1 MGQEDSIQM
10 LDIGFSRRLA
20 ESGFEHRASEG
31 PGGRIVYRLADGSG
45 HVSVE
50 RHEWDALLTEFTLA
64 ARAAVRQARW
74 AFVFLFPG
82 IFIFGMTIAQIL
94 PGGGLFIVLGI
105 FFGPPGIY
113 LWQSYRV
120 KGAAKAVEEKL
131 TFRKRVSAPPPV
143 PFKLPRWV
151 EIASFVLVGPHLLIE
166 IYGTINPDAYRN
178 TPLLGTSLDWTSA
191 ISFAILAAVI
201 YFKVRG
207 SDFSWRHEINWPFL
221 GREHEEAEVPETG
234 VRRNDVVARA
244 RRSDA

>member
-1 MGQEDSIQM
+1 MGREDSIHM
-10 LDIGFSRRLA
+10 LDIGFSRRFA
-20 ESGFEHRASEG
+20 ESGFEHRATEA

-74 AFVFLFPG
+74 CFVFLFPG
-82 IFIFGMTIAQIL
+82 IFIFGMTIAQVL
-94 PGGGLFIVLGI
+94 PGAGLLIVLGI
-105 FFGPPGIY
+105 FFGPPAIY

-120 KGAAKAVEEKL
+120 KWAAKAVEEKL
-131 TFRKRVSAPPPV
+131 AFRNRVAAPPPV

-166 IYGTINPDAYRN
+166 IYGSINPDAYRN

-191 ISFAILAAVI
+191 VSFAILAAII

-207 SDFSWRHEINWPFL
+207 ADFSWSREINWPFL
-221 GREHEEAEVPETG
+221 GREQEEAEVPETG
-234 VRRNDVVARA
+234 TRRNVVVARA

>member
-1 MGQEDSIQM
+1 M
-10 LDIGFSRRLA
+10 LDIGFSRRLV
-20 ESGFEHRASEG
+20 ESGFEHRAVEA

-45 HVSVE
+45 HVSLQ
-50 RHEWDALLTEFTLA
+50 RHEWDALRTEFTLK
-64 ARAAVRQARW
+64 ARTIVRQARW

-82 IFIFGMTIAQIL
+82 IFIFGMTIAQVI
-94 PGGGLFIVLGI
+94 PGAGLLIVLGI

-113 LWQSYRV
+113 MWQSYRV
-120 KGAAKAVEEKL
+120 KWAAKAVEEKL
-131 TFRKRVSAPPPV
+131 AFHRRVAAPPPV
-143 PFKLPRWV
+143 PFQLPRWI

-201 YFKVRG
+201 YFKLRS
-207 SDFSWRHEINWPFL
+207 SDFSWRQEINWPFL
-221 GREHEEAEVPETG
+221 GRAREQAEVPETG
-234 VRRNDVVARA
+234 IRRNDVVTRA

>member
-1 MGQEDSIQM
+1 M

-20 ESGFEHRASEG
+20 VSGFEHRAVEG

-45 HVSVE
+45 HVSIE
-50 RHEWDALLTEFTLA
+50 RHEWNALLTEFTLE

-74 AFVFLFPG
+74 CFVGLFPG
-82 IFIFGMTIAQIL
+82 IFIFAMTIGQLL
-94 PGGGLFIVLGI
+94 PGAGLLIVLGI

-120 KGAAKAVEEKL
+120 KRAAKAVEEKL
-131 TFRKRVSAPPPV
+131 AFRNRVAAPPPV
-143 PFKLPRWV
+143 PFQLPRWI

-166 IYGTINPDAYRN
+166 IYGSINPDAYRN
-178 TPLLGTSLDWTSA
+178 TPLLGTELDWTSGV
-191 ISFAILAAVI
+191 SFAILAAVF
-201 YFKVRG
+201 YFRVRG

-221 GREHEEAEVPETG
+221 GRPREEAEVPETG
-234 VRRNDVVARA
+234 IRRNDVVTRA